1 MKRCCQTVLVGAA
14 ILCALVLSASSTV
27 ALAARVGVPG
37 WAHPFAVGLLE
48 VVAVAGTWIWMTDP
62 RLRLEAAAAVGM
74 ASTVTGIGG
83 VAAYG
88 WFGIVA
94 PLGLIVTVHLIAR
107 AWTDPRPA
115 GEPPSVVPAST
126 ENHVTTDTQVATDSQ
141 VPTEITAGQIAIGY
155 LDDVTDQ
162 HPVPEG
168 AGTVEDV
175 EELAE
180 VRRIV
185 ARGRG
190 RGTVA
195 AELGVTPAR
204 ARVLI
209 DRVRTELAA

>member
-1 MKRCCQTVLVGAA
+1 MKRLCQTVLVGAA
-14 ILCALVLSASSTV
+14 ILCALVLSSSSTF

-74 ASTVTGIGG
+74 ASAVTGIGG

-107 AWTDPRPA
+107 AWTERRPA
-115 GEPPSVVPAST
+115 VESTSVVPASPGTQAITDNQVST
-126 ENHVTTDTQVATDSQ
+126 EA
-141 VPTEITAGQIAIGY
+141 TAGQIAIGY
-155 LDDVTDQ
+155 LDDVTEQ
-162 HPVPEG
+162 HRAGEG
-168 AGTVEDV
+168 VESVED
-175 EELAE
+175 EELAG

-204 ARVLI
+204 AGVLI
-209 DRVRTELAA
+209 DRVRKEAAA

>member
-1 MKRCCQTVLVGAA
+1 MKRLCQTVLVGAA
-14 ILCALVLSASSTV
+14 ILCALVLSSSSTF

-107 AWTDPRPA
+107 AWTERRPA
-115 GEPPSVVPAST
+115 VESTSVVPAST
-126 ENHVTTDTQVATDSQ
+126 ETQAITDTQVS
-141 VPTEITAGQIAIGY
+141 TEVMAGQIAIGY
-155 LDDVTDQ
+155 LDDVTEQ
-162 HPVPEG
+162 HRAGEG
-168 AGTVEDV
+168 VESLED
-175 EELAE
+175 EELAG

-209 DRVRTELAA
+209 DRVRKEAAA

>member
-107 AWTDPRPA
+107 AWTEPRPA
-115 GEPPSVVPAST
+115 WEPSSVVPAST
-126 ENHVTTDTQVATDSQ
+126 EVQVSTESP
-141 VPTEITAGQIAIGY
+141 VPTEIAPEQIAIGY

-168 AGTVEDV
+168 AGTVEDA

-195 AELGVTPAR
+195 AELGVTTAR

-209 DRVRTELAA
+209 DRVRTESTESAA